1 MDRLQIDI
9 LTPYGHYLRTEADYL
24 SVVSTQGM
32 LGILPKHAPLITK
45 IEVSELSIKIGGE
58 ITKYAISGGL
68 LNVKENNEITILAN
82 AIERAD
88 EIDINRAEESRK
100 RAEQRLLE
108 DDIDIMRAKASLAR
122 ALNRIHVF
130 GKNR

>member
-1 MDRLQIDI
+1 M
-9 LTPYGHYLRTEADYL
+9 
-24 SVVSTQGM
+24 
-32 LGILPKHAPLITK
+32 
-45 IEVSELSIKIGGE
+45 
-58 ITKYAISGGL
+58 
-68 LNVKENNEITILAN
+68 NVKENNEITILAN